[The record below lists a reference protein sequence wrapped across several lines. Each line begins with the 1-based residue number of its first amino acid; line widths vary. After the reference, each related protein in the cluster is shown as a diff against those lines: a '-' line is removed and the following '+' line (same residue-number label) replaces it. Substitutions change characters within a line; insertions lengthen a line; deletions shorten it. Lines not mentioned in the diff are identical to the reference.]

1 MLCAVDIGL
10 ENLKRPYMVRGKNC
24 NKKIPQEILEVS
36 LNVLEPDGSLT
47 GDIKALFS
55 FFFLFF
61 SPLDF
66 VLGERKKMEECESAK
81 GLGGRDR

>member
-1 MLCAVDIGL
+1 M
-10 ENLKRPYMVRGKNC
+10 
-24 NKKIPQEILEVS
+24 
-36 LNVLEPDGSLT
+36 LEPDGSLT

-55 FFFLFF
+55 FFFFF

-66 VLGERKKMEECESAK
+66 VFGERKKMEECESAK